1 MVQYVEEWAMETP
14 KEVRSLVDQ
23 LGQALVQAII
33 SDNAGQDLIK
43 QIQQTGFEV
52 GIMLE
57 ATVTLHQKDKEIDR
71 QEEECY
77 DESMEIAEALARYF
91 SRDYSKVTRCKEPED
106 SCENLR
112 NFEWSEED
120 KALMCNFRIRL
131 D

>member
-1 MVQYVEEWAMETP
+1 METP

-33 SDNAGQDLIK
+33 SDAAGQDLIK

-57 ATVTLHQKDKEIDR
+57 ATVALHQKDRDEEPDGNG
-71 QEEECY
+71 EECD
-77 DESMEIAEALARYF
+77 DESMAIAEALARYF
-91 SRDYSKVTRCKEPED
+91 TRDMPREARRPEFED
-106 SCENLR
+106 RCENLR

>member
-1 MVQYVEEWAMETP
+1 METP

-33 SDNAGQDLIK
+33 SDSAGQDLIK

-57 ATVTLHQKDKEIDR
+57 ATVALHKKDNDDIGR
-71 QEEECY
+71 QEEEC
-77 DESMEIAEALARYF
+77 DDDDAREIAEALARFF
-91 SRDYSKVTRCKEPED
+91 SRDFCRDAEMREGREFRESRE
-106 SCENLR
+106 SCRNVRNL
-112 NFEWSEED
+112 EWSEED

>member
-1 MVQYVEEWAMETP
+1 METP

-33 SDNAGQDLIK
+33 SDSAGKDLIK

-57 ATVTLHQKDKEIDR
+57 ATVALHQKDKDM
-71 QEEECY
+71 EE
-77 DESMEIAEALARYF
+77 DEERDGDADDAMEIAEAIARYF
-91 SRDYSKVTRCKEPED
+91 SRDNSRDNSRNAEQREPE
-106 SCENLR
+106 SNSGNYRNL
-112 NFEWSEED
+112 EWSEED

>member
-1 MVQYVEEWAMETP
+1 METP

-23 LGQALVQAII
+23 LGQAFVQAII
-33 SDNAGQDLIK
+33 SDTAGQDIIK
-43 QIQQTGFEV
+43 QIQETGFEV

-57 ATVTLHQKDKEIDR
+57 ATVALHQKDKEMEG
-71 QEEECY
+71 QEEECD

-91 SRDYSKVTRCKEPED
+91 SRDYSRAARRREPED
-106 SCENLR
+106 SCENIR

-120 KALMCNFRIRL
+120 KALLCNFRIRL

>member
-1 MVQYVEEWAMETP
+1 METP
-14 KEVRSLVDQ
+14 KEVRSLIDQ
-23 LGQALVQAII
+23 LGQAFVQAII
-33 SDNAGQDLIK
+33 SDSAGQDIIK

-57 ATVTLHQKDKEIDR
+57 ATVALHQKDKDS
-71 QEEECY
+71 EEEC
-77 DESMEIAEALARYF
+77 DDDAMEIAEALAKYF
-91 SRDYSKVTRCKEPED
+91 ARDISKGLDLRKPESD
-106 SCENLR
+106 RGDIR